1 MNLKKIIIIIVALS
15 LGILA
20 ITKIIEKKAYLH
32 LEDLFNSSQRNFV
45 KKYLFPYKYIS
56 KQEKIIRSY
65 YDKDH
70 SFKASNKDILVGKMK
85 DEKLSNNKILKRYNL
100 VNGFYLGMNKV
111 FPGSG
116 FIDFDNENLIVL
128 SSRGVIGYANDFENQ
143 LNFKQIKN
151 NIEEFININQF
162 LKHRSFS
169 LKDLLIYESK
179 VYVSYSQE
187 IEDDCWNTSVIVAD
201 MNYSNIKFKTLF
213 SADECVHKFK
223 NKDREFHPHPAGGRM
238 VGVNS
243 DHIVL
248 TIGPYRSRFLAQ
260 DEKSVNG
267 KLIKIN
273 VKNSNYE
280 IISMGHRNPQGLYY
294 DKENNFL
301 IETEHGPQGGDEINL
316 IQVDR
321 LNKNKIPN
329 YGWAI
334 VSAGE
339 HYGGK
344 ISRNKEKYE
353 KYPLFKSHSEY
364 GFVEPLKSFVPSIG
378 ISEITKIKN
387 NKYVVSS
394 LKDKSLYFFELNENR
409 EIINIKRVEVF
420 ERVRDLKFKDDKL
433 YFFLEDTPSI
443 GIISFID

>member
-1 MNLKKIIIIIVALS
+1 MNLKKIIVIVIALS

-56 KQEKIIRSY
+56 KQEKVIRSY
-65 YDKDH
+65 YNMEH
-70 SFKASNKDILVGKMK
+70 SFKATNKNILVGKMK
-85 DEKLSNNKILKRYNL
+85 DEKLSNNNTLKRYNL
-100 VNGFYLGMNKV
+100 VNGFYLGMNKY

-116 FIDFDNENLIVL
+116 FIDFDNENLIIL
-128 SSRGVIGYANDFENQ
+128 SSRGILGYANDFENQ

-179 VYVSYSQE
+179 IYVSYSQE
-187 IEDDCWNTSVIVAD
+187 IEDDCWNTSVIMGD
-201 MNYSNIKFKTLF
+201 MNYDIVKFKTLF
-213 SADECVHKFK
+213 SADECVHQFK

-248 TIGPYRSRFLAQ
+248 TIGPYRSRYLAQ
-260 DEKSVNG
+260 DKKSVNG

-273 VKNSNYE
+273 INNSNYE

-294 DKENNFL
+294 DRENDFL
-301 IETEHGPQGGDEINL
+301 IESEHGPYGGDEINL
-316 IQVDR
+316 IKINNIDKE
-321 LNKNKIPN
+321 NIPN

-344 ISRNKEKYE
+344 IPKNKERYK
-353 KYPLFKSHSEY
+353 KYPLYKSHSEY

-378 ISEITKIKN
+378 ISEITKIKDN
-387 NKYVVSS
+387 SYVTGS
-394 LKDKSLYFFELNENR
+394 LKDRSLYFFELNEKNK
-409 EIINIKRVEVF
+409 IINLNRVEVF
-420 ERVRDLKFKDDKL
+420 ERIRDLKIKDDKL
-433 YFFLEDTPSI
+433 YLFLEDTPSI
-443 GIISFID
+443 GIINLEY

>member
-1 MNLKKIIIIIVALS
+1 
-15 LGILA
+15 
-20 ITKIIEKKAYLH
+20 
-32 LEDLFNSSQRNFV
+32 
-45 KKYLFPYKYIS
+45 
-56 KQEKIIRSY
+56 
-65 YDKDH
+65 
-70 SFKASNKDILVGKMK
+70 
-85 DEKLSNNKILKRYNL
+85 
-100 VNGFYLGMNKV
+100 
-111 FPGSG
+111 
-116 FIDFDNENLIVL
+116 
-128 SSRGVIGYANDFENQ
+128 
-143 LNFKQIKN
+143 
-151 NIEEFININQF
+151 
-162 LKHRSFS
+162 
-169 LKDLLIYESK
+169 
-179 VYVSYSQE
+179 
-187 IEDDCWNTSVIVAD
+187 
-201 MNYSNIKFKTLF
+201 
-213 SADECVHKFK
+213 
-223 NKDREFHPHPAGGRM
+223 
-238 VGVNS
+238 
-243 DHIVL
+243 
-248 TIGPYRSRFLAQ
+248 
-260 DEKSVNG
+260 
-267 KLIKIN
+267 
-273 VKNSNYE
+273 
-280 IISMGHRNPQGLYY
+280 MGHRNPQGLYY

-394 LKDKSLYFFELNENR
+394 LKDKSLYFFELNENQ

-443 GIISFID
+443 GIIYF